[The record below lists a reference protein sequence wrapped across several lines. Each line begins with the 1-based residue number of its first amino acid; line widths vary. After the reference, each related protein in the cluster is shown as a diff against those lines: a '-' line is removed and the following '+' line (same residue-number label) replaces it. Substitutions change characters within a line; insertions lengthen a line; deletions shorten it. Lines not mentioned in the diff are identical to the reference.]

1 MRLITMTGLALALA
15 ATTATAKPS
24 LRDVAEI
31 DDGLLAVALADE
43 IRKTCDDISPRLV
56 RAYSYIT
63 ALENRAKELGYTE
76 DEIEDHVTSKT
87 EKARM
92 RQRGEAYLKARGVAP
107 DDKAALCALGKQ
119 EIAKGSQIGALLR
132 AR

>member
-1 MRLITMTGLALALA
+1 MRVMGSMILALGLMAGA
-15 ATTATAKPS
+15 VSAKPA

-31 DDGLLAVALADE
+31 DNGLLAVALADE
-43 IRKTCDDISPRLV
+43 IRKNCDDISARMI
-56 RAYSYIT
+56 RAYSYVSN
-63 ALENRAKELGYTE
+63 LENRAVALGYSK
-76 DEIEDHVTSKT
+76 DEIEDYVTSKA

-92 RQRGEAYLKARGVAP
+92 RARGEAYIKAEGLDP
-107 DDKAALCALGKQ
+107 KDKADLCQLGKQ